1 MVDATAKFFADLENV
16 GYQPLLAKDSGS
28 LRFELSDG
36 KAVERWRVD
45 VRKGDVAV
53 SHKAGAADCV
63 LRAPKSLFDKLAS
76 GRENAM
82 AAVLRGALVVEG
94 NIDLLLAF
102 QRILPSPPRRTPAAG
117 STAGDPR
124 SNRPSVARPRST
136 ASGE

>member
-1 MVDATAKFFADLENV
+1 MVDATAKFFTDLESS
-16 GYQPLLAKDSGS
+16 GHQPLLAKATGS
-28 LRFELSDG
+28 LRFELSEG

-45 VRKGDVAV
+45 VRRGDVAV

-82 AAVLRGALVVEG
+82 AAVLRGGLTVEG

-102 QRILPSPPRRTPAAG
+102 QRTLPSPPRRGTGA
-117 STAGDPR
+117 
-124 SNRPSVARPRST
+124 RST
-136 ASGE
+136 SAQPRKGVTSGR

>member
-1 MVDATAKFFADLENV
+1 MVDATAKFFDDLES
-16 GYQPLLAKDSGS
+16 GGHQPLLAKASGS
-28 LRFELSDG
+28 LRFELSEG

-82 AAVLRGALVVEG
+82 AAVLRGAFDRRG
-94 NIDLLLAF
+94 
-102 QRILPSPPRRTPAAG
+102 QHRPPSRLSTDPAEPAPRAGAGPPR
-117 STAGDPR
+117 D
-124 SNRPSVARPRST
+124 N
-136 ASGE
+136 SGKVRRNG